1 MRKIVFLLMLIVS
14 VCGSASAQNKNIDKA
29 NETLSKAMSTED
41 AAKRQELLNKAIELY
56 REGGMTREMYP
67 IIGDAFLEKG
77 DLTNASSYYNR
88 SDKEGKKAGLR
99 KVADAYVN
107 EAFSGDEKNRPKLLA
122 KAASFYGKSDASR
135 EGAIIIGDKF
145 YELGEK
151 YYNDA
156 LGYYMQVQAYQKA
169 ELIAKEFLSKDNSS
183 KVKAAEIYRQLNTPE
198 GFKTAGEIYYGMKEY
213 AKAFD
218 AWTSGEYAEGIKQYG
233 EQMFAS
239 KKFDYADIA
248 YNKAAD
254 IYLKAKDVNSIEKL
268 ADDMRK
274 KGLFTSAEKLYMKSG
289 NTPFAMKCKAFDKIL
304 AFQYD
309 SARIFL
315 DQANEPLIAKALKDN
330 TKNIKG
336 MEDIAMNLESISGGQ
351 PYVNYLTDSTT
362 GKTYLNS
369 VDEKV
374 LNEYYGMVKDQ
385 IVDNIMRLSSLMKL
399 VTNAD
404 LREILKAK
412 FQKYAA
418 VGKIL
423 DPATYAPKIQK
434 AQVTVKDVYLQ

>member
-1 MRKIVFLLMLIVS
+1 
-14 VCGSASAQNKNIDKA
+14 
-29 NETLSKAMSTED
+29 
-41 AAKRQELLNKAIELY
+41 
-56 REGGMTREMYP
+56 
-67 IIGDAFLEKG
+67 
-77 DLTNASSYYNR
+77 
-88 SDKEGKKAGLR
+88 
-99 KVADAYVN
+99 
-107 EAFSGDEKNRPKLLA
+107 
-122 KAASFYGKSDASR
+122 
-135 EGAIIIGDKF
+135 
-145 YELGEK
+145 
-151 YYNDA
+151 
-156 LGYYMQVQAYQKA
+156 
-169 ELIAKEFLSKDNSS
+169 
-183 KVKAAEIYRQLNTPE
+183 
-198 GFKTAGEIYYGMKEY
+198 
-213 AKAFD
+213 
-218 AWTSGEYAEGIKQYG
+218 
-233 EQMFAS
+233 MFAS